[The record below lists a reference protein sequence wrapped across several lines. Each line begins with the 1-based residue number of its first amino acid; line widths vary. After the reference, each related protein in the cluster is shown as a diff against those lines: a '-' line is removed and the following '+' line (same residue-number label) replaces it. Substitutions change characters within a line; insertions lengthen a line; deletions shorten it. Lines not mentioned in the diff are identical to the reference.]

1 LGASIVIGTIFFVR
15 WAWKAYPELAWITIC
30 GLLVYL
36 PISNCPTVPSLV
48 VGPFRC
54 AQAGI
59 GIACAFGITTAFLYS
74 SKKLLVPALL
84 GANFVVGIFVTWWGV
99 HQWITPQAFFA
110 KVVANDPHFIVG
122 VEFEA
127 HYLDDA
133 GKPAE
138 AVKITSDVLTWL
150 FATEHWP
157 ELLDIQK
164 KAAITPI
171 VKQRLRSNSG
181 IPNVL
186 MLGDFIAANGLSLA
200 HEGKIADAALVTK
213 DALEFS
219 KGDAWIYYLYGR
231 LIFKQNRTE
240 AISHWETAMQID
252 PNYGD
257 CAIAL
262 GHVKLLDHQYKEA
275 ASRLE
280 LGLKQFGNNGNAW
293 LDLADVKIA
302 LHDYRGAADALDSAK
317 SSRRPAADVD
327 IEKRRQTV
335 NALTGKK

>member
-1 LGASIVIGTIFFVR
+1 
-15 WAWKAYPELAWITIC
+15 
-30 GLLVYL
+30 
-36 PISNCPTVPSLV
+36 
-48 VGPFRC
+48 
-54 AQAGI
+54 
-59 GIACAFGITTAFLYS
+59 
-74 SKKLLVPALL
+74 
-84 GANFVVGIFVTWWGV
+84 
-99 HQWITPQAFFA
+99 
-110 KVVANDPHFIVG
+110 
-122 VEFEA
+122 
-127 HYLDDA
+127 
-133 GKPAE
+133 
-138 AVKITSDVLTWL
+138 
-150 FATEHWP
+150 
-157 ELLDIQK
+157 
-164 KAAITPI
+164 
-171 VKQRLRSNSG
+171 
-181 IPNVL
+181 